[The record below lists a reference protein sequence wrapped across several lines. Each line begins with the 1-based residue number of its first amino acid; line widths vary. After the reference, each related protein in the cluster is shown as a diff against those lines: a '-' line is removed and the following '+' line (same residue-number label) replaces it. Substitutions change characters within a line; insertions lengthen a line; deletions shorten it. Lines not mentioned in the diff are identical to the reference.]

1 MHSSAPRSPVCSA
14 AVDLTFVLAVTRCY
28 SSASTGSVFTATS
41 GNGLSWKFRLITIS
55 NFSAEFLMGVFSN
68 FYNNFY
74 QYLGRRIGHNSFN
87 LFIMQLGTRYL
98 TVLNDHKKY

>member
-1 MHSSAPRSPVCSA
+1 
-14 AVDLTFVLAVTRCY
+14 
-28 SSASTGSVFTATS
+28 
-41 GNGLSWKFRLITIS
+41 
-55 NFSAEFLMGVFSN
+55 MGVFSN

-98 TVLNDHKKY
+98 TVSNDYKKININGTNKVTKKRKCTTILQQKI